1 MVMAAVYGC
10 LNKFDPRTQ
19 TWEDYIEVMGHYFR
33 ANDIT
38 EGEKKR
44 AILLATVGE
53 KTYALIKSLCHP
65 MSPAEKSFKELV
77 KLVQDHRTPKPSEIV
92 QRYKFHTRMRKEGE
106 TVQEYV
112 AELRSLSK
120 YCNFGDTLNTMLRD
134 KLVVG
139 VNDDQIQK
147 KLLGETTL
155 AFEKAMSIAIAMETT
170 SKDLQEL
177 HKVSQSTPSIAP
189 SGNSV
194 NKMYTKGAW
203 GGSKGQNFFQG
214 KSTQKSKP
222 SSGDKKATRDCFR
235 CGGPHPPFKCPFK
248 NEQCFACK
256 KRGHTKAMCRDRTKS
271 RNCNLVEEEN
281 QELEFEE
288 PFHYI
293 RDTKVK
299 PIIVVVEVRRNTTL
313 FKPLKFELDTG
324 CPVTLI
330 DEGTIKEIFGGEIPK
345 LQPSSVR
352 LKSYTG
358 QRVEVSG
365 TVTLE
370 TRYNGQERKAE
381 VHVTKGIGPLLLGRD
396 LIKDLSV
403 MTVNRVGEDP
413 LRTLR
418 SGVGKT
424 S

>member
-1 MVMAAVYGC
+1 M
-10 LNKFDPRTQ
+10 RT
-19 TWEDYIEVMGHYFR
+19 
-33 ANDIT
+33 
-38 EGEKKR
+38 
-44 AILLATVGE
+44 
-53 KTYALIKSLCHP
+53 
-65 MSPAEKSFKELV
+65 
-77 KLVQDHRTPKPSEIV
+77 
-92 QRYKFHTRMRKEGE
+92 EGE

-134 KLVVG
+134 KLVVVG
-139 VNDDQIQK
+139 VKDDRIQK

-155 AFEKAMSIAIAMETT
+155 AFEKAMSIAIAMGTT

-189 SGNSV
+189 SGNV
-194 NKMYTKGAW
+194 NKMYTNGAW
-203 GGSKGQNFFQG
+203 GGSKGQNFSQG
-214 KSTQKSKP
+214 KSTQKIKP
-222 SSGDKKATRDCFR
+222 SSGDRKATRDCFR
-235 CGGPHPPFKCPFK
+235 CEDPHSPFKYPFK

-293 RDTKVK
+293 RDSKVK

-330 DEGTIKEIFGGEIPK
+330 DEGTIKEIFGGGD
-345 LQPSSVR
+345 
-352 LKSYTG
+352 T
-358 QRVEVSG
+358 
-365 TVTLE
+365 
-370 TRYNGQERKAE
+370 
-381 VHVTKGIGPLLLGRD
+381 
-396 LIKDLSV
+396 
-403 MTVNRVGEDP
+403 
-413 LRTLR
+413 
-418 SGVGKT
+418 
-424 S
+424 